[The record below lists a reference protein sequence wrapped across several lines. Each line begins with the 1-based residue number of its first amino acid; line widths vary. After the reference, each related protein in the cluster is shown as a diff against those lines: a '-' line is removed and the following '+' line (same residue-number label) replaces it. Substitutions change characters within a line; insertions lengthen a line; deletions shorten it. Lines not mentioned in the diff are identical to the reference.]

1 MTGACADET
10 GTRIRRTVLWL
21 CGGGAQT
28 RGRRGAL
35 LTLLEHFHLA
45 GSSATYL
52 LTQAEGVR
60 ILLSLMPP
68 AAIAVCIGCVCHRR
82 AERERRRRC
91 EWVLEQRRMWEED
104 ADVGRRTGAKSGGG
118 MGAGDFMRMVAW
130 KADAALPGG
139 GKRQNRRVRRWTLE
153 AGMCEGGVRSG
164 PSNSAAVR
172 ML

>member
-1 MTGACADET
+1 MVVAPRLVAGAAHYSHFNRTDLP
-10 GTRIRRTVLWL
+10 GT
-21 CGGGAQT
+21 
-28 RGRRGAL
+28 
-35 LTLLEHFHLA
+35 H
-45 GSSATYL
+45 S

-60 ILLSLMPP
+60 IVLSLMPP

-82 AERERRRRC
+82 AERERRRRR

-104 ADVGRRTGAKSGGG
+104 TDAGRRTGAKRGGG

-153 AGMCEGGVRSG
+153 AGMCEGGARSG